1 MKRKNKN
8 EMLETLNAMIKHADK
23 GPSGFWVDEDDACGN
38 PLIFP
43 EFKEG
48 IKHGE
53 YVSKPHTSCP
63 WDFDIMYGAD
73 TKSHSG
79 CYYRCGIRKARFLKE
94 EELRNVLIRFKD
106 RFLNG
111 DYANDKEKIYPLL
124 TENEINIINKRIKQD
139 EDNKNKLIK
148 QERQERAK
156 KASRLIEKYPK
167 HKDLLIDF
175 YGTDAVAIVEGGSV
189 CFSPKAFK
197 DVVWNKK
204 LTYEDYIDIS
214 LESLGKKNHSGFA
227 AGYHGEMMS
236 FKGQIEKVNKEYI
249 CFKRIY
255 INGMY
260 SDGICFSDKE
270 DHVWMSRK
278 GFERFAVGDCLAF
291 EAEVYRYIKT
301 GKGRQLDYGLRNPW
315 SIRKI
320 DNYKL
325 PTDKELY
332 AQALQ
337 DIVCE
342 TCLFTDHCD
351 RVFCIKKV

>member
-8 EMLETLNAMIKHADK
+8 EMIETLNAMIKHADK

-48 IKHGE
+48 IKHGN
-53 YVSKPHTSCP
+53 YVSKSHTSCP

-148 QERQERAK
+148 QERQGRAK
-156 KASRLIEKYPK
+156 KASKLIEKYPRF
-167 HKDLLIDF
+167 KDLIEDV
-175 YGTDAVAIVEGGSV
+175 YETDAIVGGYGAPIF
-189 CFSPKAFK
+189 FSTNYKEEVKGAEKMTYNDYLDAQFSSLDK
-197 DVVWNKK
+197 DCH
-204 LTYEDYIDIS
+204 D
-214 LESLGKKNHSGFA
+214 GFA
-227 AGYHGEMMS
+227 NAFFGDELYYMAE
-236 FKGQIEKVNKEYI
+236 IEKINDKHI
-249 CFKRIY
+249 CFKRVFIS
-255 INGMY
+255 GTH
-260 SDGICFSDKE
+260 SDGIGFKGKE
-270 DHVWMSRK
+270 DHVWMDIK
-278 GFERFAVGDCLAF
+278 GFEKYKVGDCLSFGADT
-291 EAEVYRYIKT
+291 YRYVKKGN
-301 GKGRQLDYGLRNPW
+301 GKQIAYGLCNPYLVE
-315 SIRKI
+315 KI
-320 DNYKL
+320 DKYEL
-325 PTDKELY
+325 PTDDELY
-332 AQALQ
+332 AQVLQ
-337 DIVCE
+337 DIECE
-342 TCLFTDHCD
+342 VCLFTDHCD